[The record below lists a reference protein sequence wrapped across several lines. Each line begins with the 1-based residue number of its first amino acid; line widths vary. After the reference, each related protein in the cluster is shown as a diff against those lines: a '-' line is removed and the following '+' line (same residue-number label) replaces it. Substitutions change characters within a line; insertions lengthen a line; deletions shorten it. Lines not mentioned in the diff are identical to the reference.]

1 MSSLEDQID
10 HPQLPEH
17 SRAEEESK
25 QEDPGLASRLSALVC
40 EHTTLVATE
49 NKYVFQVEPSA
60 ECELCPRKQS
70 LLVVKHDGTV
80 WDCWS
85 KKKPQKIGVV
95 WTEELKFRNSDG
107 SFSPAP
113 IGKQSEFVGQVDSST
128 QRNTWTGV
136 DVRDYGHETTRIHPI
151 SKMLVDHPKAK
162 CIAIRA
168 GMSLGKTYAIGVYL
182 QEYLLANPKA
192 RVLCVGCRKSFVST
206 LMAALGN
213 FNFFHY
219 RFGREPNNS
228 ATDEETVVQ
237 KTIRI
242 LTEPEYE
249 LADRLLYLD
258 QVVCDIQR
266 VVDKAPINSDYF
278 QKLGKQ
284 LDVFKRIYGRLTL
297 NTTYTTEMEDL
308 KKLNLEEEI
317 VELLRTRLSRIK
329 NEMLKRQQKYL
340 KANRLVIQYE
350 SLLKLNGKPKF
361 DLVVI
366 DEARS
371 IVSNMCS
378 KTTNPGNKLAFNGL
392 MLSTL
397 LKASNLAIL
406 TDANLEWDQ
415 AIPDFIQSMYE
426 PEQIAVRR
434 YHHVAM
440 KRTLHA
446 TPDEHLFLATV
457 RAKVNQ
463 TIKAERAPI
472 AVCCRTRTKAVAYRD
487 LIEKEFGGNKNVR
500 IEMFTSKS
508 DGEQIRAFEDFP
520 QFMRDRAPD
529 VVILTSSV
537 TGPKKNANVADFF
550 VLSWSRCSSLV

>member
-1 MSSLEDQID
+1 
-10 HPQLPEH
+10 
-17 SRAEEESK
+17 
-25 QEDPGLASRLSALVC
+25 
-40 EHTTLVATE
+40 
-49 NKYVFQVEPSA
+49 
-60 ECELCPRKQS
+60 
-70 LLVVKHDGTV
+70 
-80 WDCWS
+80 
-85 KKKPQKIGVV
+85 
-95 WTEELKFRNSDG
+95 
-107 SFSPAP
+107 
-113 IGKQSEFVGQVDSST
+113 
-128 QRNTWTGV
+128 
-136 DVRDYGHETTRIHPI
+136 
-151 SKMLVDHPKAK
+151 
-162 CIAIRA
+162 
-168 GMSLGKTYAIGVYL
+168 
-182 QEYLLANPKA
+182 
-192 RVLCVGCRKSFVST
+192 
-206 LMAALGN
+206 MAALGN

-284 LDVFKRIYGRLTL
+284 LDVFKRIFGRLTL
-297 NTTYTTEMEDL
+297 NTTYTTEMEGL

-340 KANRLVIQYE
+340 KADRLVIQYE

-397 LKASNLAIL
+397 LKASKSTRLSK
-406 TDANLEWDQ
+406 
-415 AIPDFIQSMYE
+415 QSAPLLPCVVE
-426 PEQIAVRR
+426 
-434 YHHVAM
+434 
-440 KRTLHA
+440 HA
-446 TPDEHLFLATV
+446 QKLWH
-457 RAKVNQ
+457 
-463 TIKAERAPI
+463 
-472 AVCCRTRTKAVAYRD
+472 
-487 LIEKEFGGNKNVR
+487 IE
-500 IEMFTSKS
+500 I
-508 DGEQIRAFEDFP
+508 
-520 QFMRDRAPD
+520 
-529 VVILTSSV
+529 
-537 TGPKKNANVADFF
+537 
-550 VLSWSRCSSLV
+550 